1 MRLLV
6 TLSLAAAVGLVMPS
20 DLPSQGRAG
29 RAGMSSIGKSSFGGG
44 SLRGGGSR
52 AGSLARGRGAGAGFR
67 RGGGFTGGRQQFGRG
82 NGPHRGRS
90 GITSTGFRGT
100 DRVIANPPRQAGT
113 RSRGGGAAPRGGKHA
128 KAPRVSGWTYD
139 AGPQGGHRAGYFG
152 GRYGKYNPYFY
163 YGLPFVYAPYGY
175 TRYRRGYYY
184 ADSDLDY
191 DADQERGSSAHVYRV
206 DPETVTE
213 SSSKYVIRVPSAGQQ
228 EPVTGTVFEVRP
240 EGLRPVQPEAV
251 GASPIAGSGPEATFH
266 LIALKDGTIYASR
279 EHWLQENALHYVTR
293 DGVHH
298 RVTVDDVDLDL
309 TAQVNRERGL
319 PFVLEVREP
328 AP

>member
-52 AGSLARGRGAGAGFR
+52 AGSLARGRGAGAGLH
-67 RGGGFTGGRQQFGRG
+67 RGGRGGDPQFRPGAAPQR
-82 NGPHRGRS
+82 RRS

-100 DRVIANPPRQAGT
+100 DRVIANPPREAG
-113 RSRGGGAAPRGGKHA
+113 SVGRGSGVAPRVGSPA

-139 AGPQGGHRAGYFG
+139 AGPHGGRRAGYFG

-175 TRYRRGYYY
+175 SRYRRGYYY
-184 ADSDLDY
+184 ADSRSQ
-191 DADQERGSSAHVYRV
+191 ASTSSA
-206 DPETVTE
+206 TL
-213 SSSKYVIRVPSAGQQ
+213 QQ
-228 EPVTGTVFEVRP
+228 CSCTNEDC
-240 EGLRPVQPEAV
+240 
-251 GASPIAGSGPEATFH
+251 I
-266 LIALKDGTIYASR
+266 
-279 EHWLQENALHYVTR
+279 
-293 DGVHH
+293 
-298 RVTVDDVDLDL
+298 
-309 TAQVNRERGL
+309 
-319 PFVLEVREP
+319 
-328 AP
+328 